1 MIFPRLDLREAA
13 TVRPPP
19 EDFVFADFP
28 FDVGL
33 YGMLIGPD
41 GARKSW
47 VALHIAIGVAAG
59 LPIAGGL
66 WPAPQHSGRVVY
78 YAGEDPRRQLRN
90 RYWAIAHQQGY
101 ENISDLDDRL
111 DVVPVLDM
119 PEGIALLNQTRDGIE
134 RTSWVEKIIEHSRG
148 ARLVILDPLADL
160 MGGVEENSS
169 QVGMEEK
176 QTLRLISREVGC
188 PILIAHHQSK
198 FAMQNGAADNQSAR
212 GSSVVPAGARWSM
225 ICQPI
230 RTVEELLTVT
240 GEGKFGTIDIAERE
254 RRRWTR
260 VVNPKNSYGETD
272 NNKFIYHYQ
281 NSTDTNGDEI
291 PGAPLVRDIHSC
303 YGQKQKPQHV
313 RRGLANVVGSG
324 ADEFDQGKAE
334 AERKALA
341 AALGVTP

>member
-1 MIFPRLDLREAA
+1 MINEATFPRLDLREAA
-13 TVRPPP
+13 TVPPPP
-19 EDFVFADFP
+19 EEFVFADFP

-59 LPIAGGL
+59 LSIAGGL
-66 WPAPQHSGRVVY
+66 WPAPHSGRVVY

-90 RYWAIAHQQGY
+90 RYWAIAHQPGY

-169 QVGMEEK
+169 QAGSEEK
-176 QTLRLISREVGC
+176 QTLRFISREVGC

-198 FAMQNGAADNQSAR
+198 FAMQNGATDNQSAR

-230 RTVEELLTVT
+230 RTVEELMTEA
-240 GEGKFGTIDIAERE
+240 GEAGEFGNIDIERE
-254 RRRWTR
+254 TRRWTR
-260 VVNPKNSYGETD
+260 VVNPKNSYGEMD
-272 NNKFIYHYQ
+272 NNKFLYHYQ
-281 NSTDTNGDEI
+281 NSVDTHGNEV
-291 PGAPLVRDIHSC
+291 PGAPLARNIRSC
-303 YGQKQKPQHV
+303 YGQKLQPK
-313 RRGLANVVGSG
+313 RRGLANIMGPG
-324 ADEFDQGKAE
+324 ADEFDQKRND
-334 AERKALA
+334 ERSTN
-341 AALGVTP
+341 VCPF